1 MNQFDINIHRFVNKF
16 SDVYE
21 FLYDHHDEVLGF
33 VGAMEFG
40 DWFIKNFP
48 DFTRNFTDYRGD
60 ILSSDREV
68 AAYGFVL
75 MYMIGGQMIQLLLF
89 CGFMILLTLVMAF
102 FGGLIAL
109 AIAIITRV
117 WPNYITPWLDRHFGE
132 SEVEW

>member
-1 MNQFDINIHRFVNKF
+1 MDLLSILLTIVALPFLVVIVATLVAFFIYLVVTIYNGIKDFFYWLQERDRMNQFDINIHRFANKF

-48 DFTRNFTDYRGD
+48 DFTRKFTDYRGD
-60 ILSSDREV
+60 ILTSDREV

-75 MYMIGGQMIQLLLF
+75 MYMIG
-89 CGFMILLTLVMAF
+89 
-102 FGGLIAL
+102 
-109 AIAIITRV
+109 
-117 WPNYITPWLDRHFGE
+117 E
-132 SEVEW
+132 

>member
-1 MNQFDINIHRFVNKF
+1 MKDFELIRRDFLRKF

-48 DFTRNFTDYRGD
+48 DFTRKFTDYRGD
-60 ILSSDREV
+60 ILTSDREV

-75 MYMIGGQMIQLLLF
+75 IYMIG
-89 CGFMILLTLVMAF
+89 
-102 FGGLIAL
+102 
-109 AIAIITRV
+109 
-117 WPNYITPWLDRHFGE
+117 E
-132 SEVEW
+132 